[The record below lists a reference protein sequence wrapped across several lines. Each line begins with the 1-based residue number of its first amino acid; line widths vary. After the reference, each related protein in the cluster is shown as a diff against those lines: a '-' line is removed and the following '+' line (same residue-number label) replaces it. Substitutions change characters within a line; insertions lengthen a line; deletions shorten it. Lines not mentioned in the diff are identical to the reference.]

1 MTESFLKGP
10 LAGKLFRFALPVA
23 FTIICEQLVNGTDVF
38 VLGKF
43 VGPAAVAAVGNDVP
57 VVSLLIFL
65 LVGLSLGTNVTLA
78 QAIGAR
84 KEAAARK
91 ILHTSLLFSVLI
103 GLVFAGI
110 GEIIVRPLLA
120 LLAVPPQVF
129 AEAELY
135 LRIFLLALPFLS
147 LYNFEAAVFRALGD
161 SRAPLY
167 ALLFAAAANAV
178 LDLAAGILGLGLA
191 GIIWATVF
199 SYAVD
204 AAILFGMLTR
214 RSEIRLSR
222 HDLSLDRQNLR
233 TIVAIGLPAGLQGM
247 VFSISNLVIQAAI
260 NSLGAE
266 VMAAS
271 SAAFVVEVNIY
282 AFVNGFGQAATTCLG
297 QNFGARQLRRCF
309 LTTKK
314 TLLVGGGTV
323 ALISL
328 AVVLLARPIMGIFS
342 ADAAIIAYGASRI
355 YWVTGLQIINSVIE
369 ILSGSLRGY
378 GFSLPPALV
387 VLIAICGVRILWVK
401 TAFTAVPTFPVL
413 LACYP
418 LSWLVTAVLLTL
430 VYRGLRRQI
439 FLRYEERVRKD

>member
-10 LAGKLFRFALPVA
+10 LAGRLFRFALPVA

-43 VGPAAVAAVGNDVP
+43 VGPAAMAAVGNDVP
-57 VVSLLIFL
+57 VISLLISL

-78 QAIGAR
+78 QAVGAR

-120 LLAVPPQVF
+120 LLAVPPQVL

-147 LYNFEAAVFRALGD
+147 LYNFEAAVFGALGD

-199 SYAVD
+199 AYAVD

-222 HDLSLDRQNLR
+222 HDLSLDRQNL
-233 TIVAIGLPAGLQGM
+233 M
-247 VFSISNLVIQAAI
+247 N
-260 NSLGAE
+260 E
-266 VMAAS
+266 
-271 SAAFVVEVNIY
+271 
-282 AFVNGFGQAATTCLG
+282 
-297 QNFGARQLRRCF
+297 
-309 LTTKK
+309 KK
-314 TLLVGGGTV
+314 DC
-323 ALISL
+323 A
-328 AVVLLARPIMGIFS
+328 
-342 ADAAIIAYGASRI
+342 
-355 YWVTGLQIINSVIE
+355 
-369 ILSGSLRGY
+369 
-378 GFSLPPALV
+378 
-387 VLIAICGVRILWVK
+387 
-401 TAFTAVPTFPVL
+401 
-413 LACYP
+413 
-418 LSWLVTAVLLTL
+418 
-430 VYRGLRRQI
+430 
-439 FLRYEERVRKD
+439 

>member
-10 LAGKLFRFALPVA
+10 LAGRLFRFALPVA

-43 VGPAAVAAVGNDVP
+43 VGPAAMAAVGNDVP
-57 VVSLLIFL
+57 VISLLISL

-78 QAIGAR
+78 QAVGAR

-110 GEIIVRPLLA
+110 CEIIVRPLLA
-120 LLAVPPQVF
+120 LLAVPPQVL

-135 LRIFLLALPFLS
+135 LRIFLLGLPFLS
-147 LYNFEAAVFRALGD
+147 LYNFEAAAAVFRALGD

-199 SYAVD
+199 AYAVD

-222 HDLSLDRQNLR
+222 HDLSLDRQNL
-233 TIVAIGLPAGLQGM
+233 M
-247 VFSISNLVIQAAI
+247 N
-260 NSLGAE
+260 E
-266 VMAAS
+266 
-271 SAAFVVEVNIY
+271 
-282 AFVNGFGQAATTCLG
+282 
-297 QNFGARQLRRCF
+297 
-309 LTTKK
+309 KK
-314 TLLVGGGTV
+314 DC
-323 ALISL
+323 A
-328 AVVLLARPIMGIFS
+328 
-342 ADAAIIAYGASRI
+342 
-355 YWVTGLQIINSVIE
+355 
-369 ILSGSLRGY
+369 
-378 GFSLPPALV
+378 
-387 VLIAICGVRILWVK
+387 
-401 TAFTAVPTFPVL
+401 
-413 LACYP
+413 
-418 LSWLVTAVLLTL
+418 
-430 VYRGLRRQI
+430 
-439 FLRYEERVRKD
+439 